1 MLILRK
7 YQLDIIFLF
16 VALLIFIML
25 FFYFIAYFGQD
36 PHKFQW
42 YVAGP
47 LLILYAVYIWEIR
60 NKINI
65 SERRCLTNKTLT
77 LWILLGI
84 GLFAIFDQPI
94 PAKEYLSLNV
104 LFILFTLFL
113 ADSYWDFKKIS
124 MKSFIDRKEK

>member
-36 PHKFQW
+36 PHRFQW

-94 PAKEYLSLNV
+94 PAKEYLSLDV

-124 MKSFIDRKEK
+124 IKSFIDRKEK